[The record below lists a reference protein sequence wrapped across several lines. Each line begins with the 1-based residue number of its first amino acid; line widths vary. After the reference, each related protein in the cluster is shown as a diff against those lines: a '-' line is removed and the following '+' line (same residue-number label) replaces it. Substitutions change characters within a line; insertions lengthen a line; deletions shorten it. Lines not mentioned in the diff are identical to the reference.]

1 VIEPGE
7 ITLYAPGRFLHR
19 VLCAYTSALVSDVD
33 YDAEL
38 QSHNAALLPA
48 CAIRSHEHV
57 LDIGCGTGQT
67 TREAARLAASGS
79 ALGVDITEPMI
90 VRARAL
96 AAAEGLRNV
105 RFELGDAQVHS
116 FPPQHYDIVI
126 SRYGTMFFADPIAA
140 FRNIGGALR
149 PGGRLVMMVWQ
160 AHEANEWSAA
170 VHQVLAPCYSSPG
183 ASPAAHEHEHF
194 SLADP
199 GTVER
204 ILGAA
209 GFAGVKFSDVH
220 EPVYYGESV
229 DAAIEWISGFRFV
242 RNVLQRLDAAAAE
255 RLLASLRDSLAKKSS
270 DKGVWFDARE
280 WIVTAERY

>member
-1 VIEPGE
+1 M
-7 ITLYAPGRFLHR
+7 
-19 VLCAYTSALVSDVD
+19 D

-79 ALGVDITEPMI
+79 ALGVDITESMI

-96 AAAEGLRNV
+96 AATEGLRNV
-105 RFELGDAQVHS
+105 RFELGDAQIHS
-116 FPPQHYDIVI
+116 FLPQHYDVAI

-149 PGGRLVMMVWQ
+149 PGGRLIMMVWQ
-160 AHEANEWSAA
+160 AHAANEWSVA
-170 VHQVLAPCYSSPG
+170 VDQVLAPYDSSPSVAPG
-183 ASPAAHEHEHF
+183 AHDHF
-194 SLADP
+194 SFADP

-209 GFAGVKFSDVH
+209 GFVDVTFSDGR
-220 EPVYYGESV
+220 EPVYFGESI
-229 DAAIEWISGFRFV
+229 DAAMEWVRGFRFV
-242 RNVLQRLDAAAAE
+242 QNVLQQLDAGAAAS
-255 RLLASLRDSLAKKSS
+255 LLASQRNTLAKKSS
-270 DKGVWFDARE
+270 EQGVWFDARE
-280 WIVTAERY
+280 WIVTGHLRDAR

>member
-1 VIEPGE
+1 
-7 ITLYAPGRFLHR
+7 
-19 VLCAYTSALVSDVD
+19 VD

-48 CAIRSHEHV
+48 CAIRSHESV

-67 TREAARLAASGS
+67 TREAARLAATGS

-96 AAAEGLRNV
+96 AAAEGLHNV

-116 FPPQHYDIVI
+116 FLPQHCDVAI

-160 AHEANEWSAA
+160 AHEANEWSVA
-170 VHQVLAPCYSSPG
+170 VDQALAPYYSSPTVSPG
-183 ASPAAHEHEHF
+183 AHDHF

-209 GFAGVKFSDVH
+209 GFAAVKFRDVR
-220 EPVYYGESV
+220 EPVYYGESI
-229 DAAIEWISGFRFV
+229 DAAMEWVRGFRFV
-242 RNVLQRLDAAAAE
+242 RNILQGLDAAAAT
-255 RLLASLRDSLAKKSS
+255 RLLASLRDTLAKNSS
-270 DKGVWFDARE
+270 EKGVWFAARE
-280 WIVTAERY
+280 WIVTAERH

>member
-1 VIEPGE
+1 
-7 ITLYAPGRFLHR
+7 
-19 VLCAYTSALVSDVD
+19 VD
-33 YDAEL
+33 YDTEL

-57 LDIGCGTGQT
+57 LDIGCGRGQT
-67 TREAARLAASGS
+67 TREAARLASSGS
-79 ALGVDITEPMI
+79 ALGVDVTEPMI
-90 VRARAL
+90 TQARAL
-96 AAAEGLRNV
+96 AAAEGLNNA
-105 RFELGDAQVHS
+105 RFEHGDAQVHA
-116 FPPQHYDIVI
+116 FPSQHFDVAI

-170 VHQVLAPCYSSPG
+170 VHHALGPHYSSPPG
-183 ASPAAHEHEHF
+183 AHDHF

-209 GFAGVKFSDVH
+209 GFAGVKFRNVG
-220 EPVYYGESV
+220 EPVYYGASV
-229 DAAIEWISGFRFV
+229 DAAIEWVRGFRFV
-242 RNVLQRLDAAAAE
+242 RNTLQQLDAAASTRVLE
-255 RLLASLRDSLAKKSS
+255 KLRKMMTRNFSEN
-270 DKGVWFDARE
+270 GVWFAARE
-280 WIVTAERY
+280 WIVTAERR

>member
-1 VIEPGE
+1 MRIPKRS
-7 ITLYAPGRFLHR
+7 APHM
-19 VLCAYTSALVSDVD
+19 D

-48 CAIRSHEHV
+48 CAIRSYEHV

-67 TREAARLAASGS
+67 TREAARLAATGS

-90 VRARAL
+90 ERARAL
-96 AAAEGLRNV
+96 AATEGLHNV

-116 FPPQHYDIVI
+116 FWPQHYDVAI

-149 PGGRLVMMVWQ
+149 PGGRLIMMVWQ
-160 AHEANEWSAA
+160 AHEANEWSVA
-170 VHQVLAPCYSSPG
+170 VDQALAPYDSWPSVAPG
-183 ASPAAHEHEHF
+183 AHDHF
-194 SLADP
+194 SFADP

-209 GFAGVKFSDVH
+209 GFVDVKFSDVR
-220 EPVYYGESV
+220 EPVYYGESI
-229 DAAIEWISGFRFV
+229 DAAMEWVRGFRFV
-242 RNVLQRLDAAAAE
+242 RNVLQRLDAAAAT
-255 RLLASLRDSLAKKSS
+255 RLLASLRDTLAKKSGEQ
-270 DKGVWFDARE
+270 GVWFDARE
-280 WIVTAERY
+280 WIVTGHL

>member
-1 VIEPGE
+1 
-7 ITLYAPGRFLHR
+7 
-19 VLCAYTSALVSDVD
+19 VD

-67 TREAARLAASGS
+67 TREAARLAATGS

-96 AAAEGLRNV
+96 AAAEGLHNV
-105 RFELGDAQVHS
+105 RFELGDAQVHG
-116 FPPQHYDIVI
+116 FLPHRYDVAI

-140 FRNIGGALR
+140 FRNIGAALR

-160 AHEANEWSAA
+160 AHEANEWSVA
-170 VHQVLAPCYSSPG
+170 VDQALAPYDSSPTASPG
-183 ASPAAHEHEHF
+183 AHSHF

-209 GFAGVKFSDVH
+209 GFADVKFSDVR
-220 EPVYYGESV
+220 EPVYFGESI
-229 DAAIEWISGFRFV
+229 DAAMEWVRGFRFV
-242 RNVLQRLDAAAAE
+242 QNALQRLDAAAATH
-255 RLLASLRDSLAKKSS
+255 LLASLREALTKKSGEQ
-270 DKGVWFDARE
+270 GVWFDARE
-280 WIVTAERY
+280 WIVTGHLRDAR

>member
-1 VIEPGE
+1 M
-7 ITLYAPGRFLHR
+7 
-19 VLCAYTSALVSDVD
+19 D

-67 TREAARLAASGS
+67 TREAARLAATGS

-90 VRARAL
+90 VRSRAL
-96 AAAEGLRNV
+96 AAAEGLHNV
-105 RFELGDAQVHS
+105 RFELGDAQVHG
-116 FPPQHYDIVI
+116 FLPQHYDIAI

-160 AHEANEWSAA
+160 AHEANEWSVA
-170 VHQVLAPCYSSPG
+170 VDQALAPYSVTPNSSPG
-183 ASPAAHEHEHF
+183 AHDHF

-209 GFAGVKFSDVH
+209 GFVDVKFADVRQ
-220 EPVYYGESV
+220 PVYYGESI
-229 DAAIEWISGFRFV
+229 DAAMEWVRGFRFV
-242 RNVLQRLDAAAAE
+242 RNVLQRLDAAAAT
-255 RLLASLRDSLAKKSS
+255 RLLASLRDALGKKSGEN
-270 DKGVWFDARE
+270 GVWFDARE
-280 WIVTAERY
+280 WIVTAERH

>member
-1 VIEPGE
+1 MRIPG
-7 ITLYAPGRFLHR
+7 
-19 VLCAYTSALVSDVD
+19 ALVSDVD

-67 TREAARLAASGS
+67 TREAARLAATGS

-96 AAAEGLRNV
+96 AAAEGLHNV
-105 RFELGDAQVHS
+105 RFEHGDAQVHS
-116 FPPQHYDIVI
+116 FLLQHYDVAI

-160 AHEANEWSAA
+160 AHEANEWSVA
-170 VHQVLAPCYSSPG
+170 VDQALAPYYPSPTVSPG
-183 ASPAAHEHEHF
+183 AHDHF

-199 GTVER
+199 DTVKR

-209 GFAGVKFSDVH
+209 GFTDVKFRDVR
-220 EPVYYGESV
+220 EPVYYGESI
-229 DAAIEWISGFRFV
+229 DAAIEWIRRFRFV
-242 RNVLQRLDAAAAE
+242 RNIVQRLDDDATT
-255 RLLASLRDSLAKKSS
+255 RLLGRLRDALAKNSS
-270 DKGVWFDARE
+270 EKGVWFDARE
-280 WIVTAERY
+280 WIVTAERH